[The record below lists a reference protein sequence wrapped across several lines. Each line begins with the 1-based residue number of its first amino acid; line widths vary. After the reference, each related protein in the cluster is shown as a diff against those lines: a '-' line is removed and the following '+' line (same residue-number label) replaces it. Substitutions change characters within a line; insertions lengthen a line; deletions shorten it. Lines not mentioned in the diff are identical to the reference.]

1 MPRIRQNE
9 AQYLIK
15 DFWVEL
21 DGQSGR
27 QGLKSNAALGTAIG
41 MSGQMIGHYRKDPGP
56 MKLETIQKIVKLL
69 NPNIWVVLKVLGYS
83 DKEIRKFAKE
93 AVQ

>member
-15 DFWVEL
+15 DFWAEL

-27 QGLKSNAALGTAIG
+27 QGLRSNAALGAAIG
-41 MSGQMIGHYRKDPGP
+41 MSGQMIGRYRKDPGP
-56 MKLETIQKIVKLL
+56 MKLETIQKFIKLL
-69 NPNIWVVLKVLGYS
+69 NPNIRIILKMLGYTE
-83 DKEIRKFAKE
+83 KQIRKFAKE
-93 AVQ
+93 VTQ